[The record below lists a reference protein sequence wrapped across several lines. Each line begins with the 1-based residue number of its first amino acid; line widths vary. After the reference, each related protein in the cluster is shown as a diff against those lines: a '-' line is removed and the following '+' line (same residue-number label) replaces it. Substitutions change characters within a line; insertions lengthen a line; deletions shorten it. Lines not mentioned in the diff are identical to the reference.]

1 MLKRRFQRGDTL
13 IEVLFAVSVFSFVV
27 VGSLAIMNQGTAAS
41 QRSVEITLVRQQI
54 DAQAEA
60 LRFMHDSYVAVYQS
74 GITFDTTDRDA
85 SGNLITSPAEEWFI
99 LREYVD
105 TANLTADDYDNSSC
119 PTTPLSG
126 SFAVDPRNVSFVSSP
141 SVLEVAGSSFAQ
153 VAYNTN
159 DTLAGVRG
167 MWIRAISSPDS
178 TDPNQA
184 NTGYVDFHIR
194 ACWESSGLSLPMTL
208 GTIVRLYEPRG

>member
-1 MLKRRFQRGDTL
+1 MLKRRLQRGDTL

-60 LRFMHDSYVAVYQS
+60 LRFMHDSYVAMYQS

-85 SGNLITSPAEEWFI
+85 SGNLETSPAEEWYL
-99 LREYVD
+99 LREYVNA
-105 TANLTADDYDNSSC
+105 ANLTTDDYDNSSC
-119 PTTPLSG
+119 PTTPLPG
-126 SFAVDPRNVSFVSSP
+126 SFAVDPRNVTFVSSP
-141 SVLEVAGSSFAQ
+141 TSLQTAESSFAQ
-153 VAYNTN
+153 TVYNA
-159 DTLAGVRG
+159 DGALAGVKG
-167 MWIRAISSPDS
+167 MWIRAISSPTS
-178 TDPNQA
+178 TDQGETNS
-184 NTGYVDFHIR
+184 GYVDFHIR
-194 ACWESSGLSLPMTL
+194 ACWDSSGLPVPLTL

>member
-1 MLKRRFQRGDTL
+1 MLKRRLQRGDTL

-54 DAQAEA
+54 DAQAET
-60 LRFMHDSYVAVYQS
+60 LRFMHDSYVAVYQPN
-74 GITFDTTDRDA
+74 ITFNTTDRDA
-85 SGNLITSPAEEWFI
+85 SGNLVTSPAEEWHL
-99 LREYVD
+99 LRQHI
-105 TANLTADDYDNSSC
+105 TAANLSVDDYDNSSC
-119 PTTPLSG
+119 PTTPLPG
-126 SFAVDPRNVSFVSSP
+126 SFAVDPRNVLFVSSP
-141 SVLEVAGSSFAQ
+141 SLLQTAGTSFGQA
-153 VAYNTN
+153 AYNTN
-159 DTLAGVRG
+159 GTLAGIRG

-178 TDPNQA
+178 SDQGET

-194 ACWESSGLSLPMTL
+194 ACWDSSGLSLPMTL